1 MKVFMSLLLL
11 SQASLASAKVLA
23 INEGNFLEK
32 TEGKAVFMKFYE
44 PGCTPC
50 HEMEADFEKLA
61 NDWEGDKIGL
71 VAEINC
77 LDPGSESLCDDF
89 EISE

>member
-11 SQASLASAKVLA
+11 LQASVASAKVLA

-32 TEGKAVFMKFYE
+32 TEGKAVFIKFFE
-44 PGCTPC
+44 PGCKPC
-50 HEMEADFEKLA
+50 LEMEEDFKKLA
-61 NDWEGDKIGL
+61 SDWEFDKIGL

-77 LDPGSESLCDDF
+77 LDPDSESLCDDF
-89 EISE
+89 EIAE